1 MEILLA
7 DALPMIAIGAI
18 QDGKTIMLLQHAAI
32 VGLDRLRD
40 TEPENAWPK
49 ATFASISAYRGLPM
63 KMHFMMMAN

>member
-32 VGLDRLRD
+32 VDWIGCVIRNLETL
-40 TEPENAWPK
+40 
-49 ATFASISAYRGLPM
+49 G
-63 KMHFMMMAN
+63 